1 LTDDWTEEEAA
12 ELARLTTAWH
22 VTSAVNRASILEH
35 GLDWRRMG
43 ATGGIASGVVFRGP
57 EMDAV
62 FLCESLYAAEFFVG
76 FGTHP
81 SVDVWEVDVTGL
93 VLEPG
98 PDGWLI
104 HRQPIPPDR
113 VQLAQKDVVAP
124 PPLPS
129 LESPDA
135 TAQVLD
141 YMVLRDELGIRPAE
155 ES

>member
-1 LTDDWTEEEAA
+1 
-12 ELARLTTAWH
+12 
-22 VTSAVNRASILEH
+22 
-35 GLDWRRMG
+35 MG
-43 ATGGIASGVVFRGP
+43 ATGGVATGVAFRGP

-104 HRQPIPPDR
+104 HRQPIPPHR
-113 VQLAQKDVVAP
+113 LQLAQKDVPDP
-124 PPLPS
+124 PPSPS
-129 LESPDA
+129 SLTGSDIEAGFFSESLQFTTQEDDPK
-135 TAQVLD
+135 
-141 YMVLRDELGIRPAE
+141 
-155 ES
+155 